1 MATFLNTAVISAD
14 VMAHPPISESSGF
27 RKLTNL
33 NPATFAAADRFNI
46 EPGNTA
52 VFELSAKGKNIHN
65 QDVLLFV
72 DKIGAINRQ
81 PVAQLLFNSDDVV
94 ASKKNNGTGKLYT
107 YTLLSPDRTQIKH
120 KHKHKHRPATI
131 SYTFQGDTTITTN
144 FSGVDVY
151 LKTTTEEH
159 EVVGAN
165 TSVKYT
171 LTSPHNAA
179 GRTIAAGLSSDQN
192 EIVGPEFIR
201 KKFLGY

>member
-33 NPATFAAADRFNI
+33 NPATFASADRFNT

-81 PVAQLLFNSDDVV
+81 PVAQLLFNSDDIV
-94 ASKKNNGTGKLYT
+94 ASKKTAADKLYT
-107 YTLLSPDRTQIKH
+107 YTLLSPDRTEIKH

-131 SYTFQGDTTITTN
+131 SYTFQGDTTIMTN